1 MLASFCQDKLSEFI
15 IFPVGTL
22 ALIDRIP
29 LAILIYI
36 LRECFIEIDP
46 ILMSES
52 QYEIEHVSK
61 FVLDV
66 L

>member
-29 LAILIYI
+29 LAILIYL

-46 ILMSES
+46 IHLSKS
-52 QYEIEHVSK
+52 QYEIEHATK
-61 FVLDV
+61 FLLDA